1 MRTIG
6 LIGGMSWESTALY
19 YRIINREVARRL
31 GGLRS
36 ASLLMSSLDFEE
48 VVARQKAGAWSEL
61 AALLGGAAAR
71 LERAGAHCLLI
82 GTNTMHRV
90 APEVEAAISVPLLH
104 IADAAVAALSAA
116 GCRRVALL
124 GTRYTM
130 EQPFYAAHL
139 ARHGI
144 DCVVPDAADRA
155 EVHRVIFEEL
165 CKGDFDA
172 GSRQAIEALA
182 VVLERRV
189 HRRHLQGFAE
199 ECRCALAHGCLIERR
214 HGCRLHGVALTIS
227 RRRAAAKGDAKQ
239 IGLVGIE
246 QESARLGGLTEADRQ
261 EAAGERVEASRVA
274 CLARLIGAPDA
285 LQGRIRAQAFRLV
298 EQDDPVHLA
307 IVHSVSGS
315 GST

>member
-71 LERAGAHCLLI
+71 LERAGAQCLLI

-172 GSRQAIEALA
+172 GSRRRLAGIVERQVERGAGGVLLACTELTLSLRQEDVAVPLFDTTALHALA
-182 VVLERRV
+182 AVD
-189 HRRHLQGFAE
+189 F
-199 ECRCALAHGCLIERR
+199 ALAPDPQAAPTWRR
-214 HGCRLHGVALTIS
+214 T
-227 RRRAAAKGDAKQ
+227 AAASCAELT
-239 IGLVGIE
+239 GLVM
-246 QESARLGGLTEADRQ
+246 
-261 EAAGERVEASRVA
+261 
-274 CLARLIGAPDA
+274 
-285 LQGRIRAQAFRLV
+285 
-298 EQDDPVHLA
+298 
-307 IVHSVSGS
+307 
-315 GST
+315 

>member
-19 YRIINREVARRL
+19 YRIINREVSRRL

-61 AALLGGAAAR
+61 AALLGGVAAR
-71 LERAGAHCLLI
+71 LERAGAQCLLI

-172 GSRQAIEALA
+172 GSRRRLAGIVERQVERGAGGVLLACTELTLSLRQEDVAVPLFDTTALHALA
-182 VVLERRV
+182 AVD
-189 HRRHLQGFAE
+189 F
-199 ECRCALAHGCLIERR
+199 ALAPDPQAAPTWRR
-214 HGCRLHGVALTIS
+214 T
-227 RRRAAAKGDAKQ
+227 AAASCAELT
-239 IGLVGIE
+239 GLVM
-246 QESARLGGLTEADRQ
+246 
-261 EAAGERVEASRVA
+261 
-274 CLARLIGAPDA
+274 
-285 LQGRIRAQAFRLV
+285 
-298 EQDDPVHLA
+298 
-307 IVHSVSGS
+307 
-315 GST
+315 

>member
-61 AALLGGAAAR
+61 AALLGGVAAR
-71 LERAGAHCLLI
+71 LERAGAQCLLI

-172 GSRQAIEALA
+172 GSRRRLAGIVERQVERGAGGVLLACTELTLSLRQEDVAVPLFDTTALHALA
-182 VVLERRV
+182 AVD
-189 HRRHLQGFAE
+189 F
-199 ECRCALAHGCLIERR
+199 ALAPGPQAAPTWRR
-214 HGCRLHGVALTIS
+214 T
-227 RRRAAAKGDAKQ
+227 AAASCAELT
-239 IGLVGIE
+239 GLVM
-246 QESARLGGLTEADRQ
+246 
-261 EAAGERVEASRVA
+261 
-274 CLARLIGAPDA
+274 
-285 LQGRIRAQAFRLV
+285 
-298 EQDDPVHLA
+298 
-307 IVHSVSGS
+307 
-315 GST
+315 

>member
-61 AALLGGAAAR
+61 AALLGGVAAR
-71 LERAGAHCLLI
+71 LERAGAQCLLI

-144 DCVVPDAADRA
+144 DCVVPEAADRA

-172 GSRQAIEALA
+172 GSRRRLAGIVERQVERGAGGVLLACTELTLSLRQEDVAVPLFDTTALHALA
-182 VVLERRV
+182 AVD
-189 HRRHLQGFAE
+189 F
-199 ECRCALAHGCLIERR
+199 ALAPDPQAAPTWRR
-214 HGCRLHGVALTIS
+214 T
-227 RRRAAAKGDAKQ
+227 AAASCAELT
-239 IGLVGIE
+239 GLVM
-246 QESARLGGLTEADRQ
+246 
-261 EAAGERVEASRVA
+261 
-274 CLARLIGAPDA
+274 
-285 LQGRIRAQAFRLV
+285 
-298 EQDDPVHLA
+298 
-307 IVHSVSGS
+307 
-315 GST
+315 

>member
-19 YRIINREVARRL
+19 YRIINREVSRRL

-90 APEVEAAISVPLLH
+90 AAEVAAAVSIPLLH
-104 IADAAVAALSAA
+104 IADVAAAA
-116 GCRRVALL
+116 LEVGGCRKVALL

-130 EQPFYAAHL
+130 EQPFYVAHL

-144 DCVVPDAADRA
+144 ACVVPDEEDRA
-155 EVHRVIFEEL
+155 EVHRVIFDEL
-165 CKGDFDA
+165 CKGHFDA
-172 GSRQAIEALA
+172 GSRRRLAGIVARQVARGARGVLLGCTELTLSLTQADVKVPLFDTTALHALA
-182 VVLERRV
+182 AVDFSL
-189 HRRHLQGFAE
+189 
-199 ECRCALAHGCLIERR
+199 
-214 HGCRLHGVALTIS
+214 
-227 RRRAAAKGDAKQ
+227 
-239 IGLVGIE
+239 
-246 QESARLGGLTEADRQ
+246 
-261 EAAGERVEASRVA
+261 ASR
-274 CLARLIGAPDA
+274 C
-285 LQGRIRAQAFRLV
+285 
-298 EQDDPVHLA
+298 
-307 IVHSVSGS
+307 SGS
-315 GST
+315 HRS

>member
-48 VVARQKAGAWSEL
+48 VVARQKAGAWGEL

-71 LERAGAHCLLI
+71 LERAGAECLLI

-172 GSRQAIEALA
+172 GSRRRLAGIVARQVERGAGGVLLACTELTLSLRQEDVAVPLFDTTALHALA
-182 VVLERRV
+182 AVD
-189 HRRHLQGFAE
+189 F
-199 ECRCALAHGCLIERR
+199 ALAAGPQAAPTWRR
-214 HGCRLHGVALTIS
+214 T
-227 RRRAAAKGDAKQ
+227 AAASCAELT
-239 IGLVGIE
+239 GLVM
-246 QESARLGGLTEADRQ
+246 
-261 EAAGERVEASRVA
+261 
-274 CLARLIGAPDA
+274 
-285 LQGRIRAQAFRLV
+285 
-298 EQDDPVHLA
+298 
-307 IVHSVSGS
+307 
-315 GST
+315 

>member
-71 LERAGAHCLLI
+71 LERAGAQCLLI

-172 GSRQAIEALA
+172 GSRRRLAGIVERQVERGAGGVLLACTELTLSLRQEDVAVPLFDTTALHALA
-182 VVLERRV
+182 AVD
-189 HRRHLQGFAE
+189 F
-199 ECRCALAHGCLIERR
+199 ALAPDPQTAPTWRR
-214 HGCRLHGVALTIS
+214 T
-227 RRRAAAKGDAKQ
+227 AAASCAELT
-239 IGLVGIE
+239 GLVM
-246 QESARLGGLTEADRQ
+246 
-261 EAAGERVEASRVA
+261 
-274 CLARLIGAPDA
+274 
-285 LQGRIRAQAFRLV
+285 
-298 EQDDPVHLA
+298 
-307 IVHSVSGS
+307 
-315 GST
+315 

>member
-61 AALLGGAAAR
+61 AALLGGVAAR
-71 LERAGAHCLLI
+71 LERAGAQCLLI

-172 GSRQAIEALA
+172 GSRRRLAGIVERQVERGAGGVLLACTELTLSLRQEDVAVPLFDTTALHALA
-182 VVLERRV
+182 AVD
-189 HRRHLQGFAE
+189 F
-199 ECRCALAHGCLIERR
+199 ALAPDPQTAPTWRR
-214 HGCRLHGVALTIS
+214 T
-227 RRRAAAKGDAKQ
+227 AAASCAELT
-239 IGLVGIE
+239 GLVM
-246 QESARLGGLTEADRQ
+246 
-261 EAAGERVEASRVA
+261 
-274 CLARLIGAPDA
+274 
-285 LQGRIRAQAFRLV
+285 
-298 EQDDPVHLA
+298 
-307 IVHSVSGS
+307 
-315 GST
+315 

>member
-19 YRIINREVARRL
+19 YRIINREVSRRL

-104 IADAAVAALSAA
+104 IADAAVAALCAA

-172 GSRQAIEALA
+172 GSRRRLAGIVERQVERGAGGVLLACTELTLSLRQEDVAVPLFDTTALHALA
-182 VVLERRV
+182 AVD
-189 HRRHLQGFAE
+189 F
-199 ECRCALAHGCLIERR
+199 ALAPGPQAAPTWRR
-214 HGCRLHGVALTIS
+214 T
-227 RRRAAAKGDAKQ
+227 AAASCAELT
-239 IGLVGIE
+239 GLVM
-246 QESARLGGLTEADRQ
+246 
-261 EAAGERVEASRVA
+261 
-274 CLARLIGAPDA
+274 
-285 LQGRIRAQAFRLV
+285 
-298 EQDDPVHLA
+298 
-307 IVHSVSGS
+307 
-315 GST
+315 